1 MLLLCAHAVSPS
13 HEEIGVPAFMVAWF
27 RGRTDLSQESV
38 SVRLF
43 RDLAEVAIKGL
54 GAPELSAAFTATSS
68 HGEEPHRGGDG
79 EATSTTPDVRI
90 DRTIGIELTDTTGD
104 ALPLSASEPGH
115 LLDPDGSIRPVVTCE
130 GLPNGRN
137 GGPSLPHAHIVNL
150 ERADTVGHAH
160 PFCASEPGPLQ
171 EPDGSVRSN
180 RACGGVPCF

>member
-68 HGEEPHRGGDG
+68 HGEEPDRGGQG
-79 EATSTTPDVRI
+79 PARPPRI
-90 DRTIGIELTDTTGD
+90 RGSRCKKFLLTGGD
-104 ALPLSASEPGH
+104 PLR
-115 LLDPDGSIRPVVTCE
+115 RP
-130 GLPNGRN
+130 
-137 GGPSLPHAHIVNL
+137 
-150 ERADTVGHAH
+150 
-160 PFCASEPGPLQ
+160 
-171 EPDGSVRSN
+171 
-180 RACGGVPCF
+180 